1 MWQKFLANLVVSVLG
16 SLVSSAKNELC
27 NTDIEPIKEAIN
39 KKILGVL

>member
-27 NTDIEPIKEAIN
+27 NSDIEPVKKAITE
-39 KKILGVL
+39 KILEVL